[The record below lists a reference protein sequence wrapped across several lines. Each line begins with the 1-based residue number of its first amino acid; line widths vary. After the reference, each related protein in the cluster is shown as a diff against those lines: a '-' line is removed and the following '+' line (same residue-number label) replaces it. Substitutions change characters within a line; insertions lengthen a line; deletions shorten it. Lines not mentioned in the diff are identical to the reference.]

1 MRTKIAILLL
11 PILFLISVPSDAVAV
26 NKNDRTY
33 DVIIVGAGIA
43 GLTAAF
49 SLADYDLL
57 LLEKEKQVGGR
68 ATSGQYQGI
77 SYARGTEYLGKP
89 EAPLAEIISSL
100 DLTLREIP
108 APADIIFHNGKIFP
122 GDYGKARLMIEKS
135 SRREFNRFAEKILA
149 AHEDYDDLPDTVLRG
164 ELGRLDTITA
174 RQWFAEN
181 RFAPIY
187 SEVYNVT
194 FRGLFG
200 ANIDEISALSAL
212 PELAFD
218 FEGFERIAEE
228 DDLAEEFTDEKNST
242 GMYSFDRG
250 IAEIPLAIANHLGN
264 RLRTG
269 TMVTAVERTGDLF
282 SVSCTQRDN
291 TRITYRAKAVILA
304 TPSAITLTIA
314 DGVLG
319 EEQRQILGGVS
330 YAPYATI
337 ALFSEVPIFNQGFD
351 LAVPDGLLFTDI
363 YDATWIAR
371 HFNAKSTTQQ
381 AWVTLLYAAPVSY
394 RNMALL
400 TMPDQELMSTVRI
413 QLDRI
418 LPGSSGLIKK
428 WEITRFRYGYPVM
441 TPGSY
446 QRMTRLQ
453 TITGG
458 GLYLAGDYLV
468 YPTFE
473 AAASS
478 GQLAADKVVE
488 WFED

>member
-1 MRTKIAILLL
+1 MRSKMVILLL
-11 PILFLISVPSDAVAV
+11 PILFFISVASAAVAV
-26 NKNDRTY
+26 DRGDRTY
-33 DVIIVGAGIA
+33 DVIIVGGGIA

-89 EAPLAEIISSL
+89 EAPLAEIISTL
-100 DLTLREIP
+100 GLTLREIP
-108 APADIIFHNGKIFP
+108 APADVVSHRGRMFF
-122 GDYGKARLMIEKS
+122 GDYGKARLLTDNS
-135 SRREFNRFAEKILA
+135 SLGEFNRFAEKILTA
-149 AHEDYDDLPDTVLRG
+149 YEDYDDIPDTVLRG
-164 ELGRLDTITA
+164 ELQRLDTITA

-181 RFAPIY
+181 SFAPIY
-187 SEVYNVT
+187 SDIYNVT

-218 FEGFERIAEE
+218 FEGFERLDED
-228 DDLAEEFTDEKNST
+228 DDLAEEYKDDRNST

-250 IAEIPLAIANHLGN
+250 IAEIPLAIASHLGD

-269 TMVTAVERTGDLF
+269 TTVTAVERTGDLF
-282 SVSCTQRDN
+282 AVTCAQAGN

-304 TPSAITLTIA
+304 TPSAITLNIA
-314 DGVLG
+314 GGVLG
-319 EEQRQILGGVS
+319 EEQRQILGSVS
-330 YAPYATI
+330 YAPYVTI
-337 ALFSEVPIFNQGFD
+337 ALFSEAPIFNQAFD

-371 HFNAKSTTQQ
+371 HFNAKANTQQ
-381 AWVTLLYAAPVSY
+381 SWVTLLYVAPVSY
-394 RNMALL
+394 RNTALL
-400 TMPDQELMSTVRI
+400 SMQDQELMSTALT

-453 TITGG
+453 AITGG

-478 GQLAADKVVE
+478 GQLAARRVMD

>member
-11 PILFLISVPSDAVAV
+11 PILFFMSVPPDAVAV

-49 SLADYDLL
+49 SLTEYDLL

-89 EAPLAEIISSL
+89 EAPLAGIISTL
-100 DLTLREIP
+100 GLTLREIP
-108 APADIIFHNGKIFP
+108 APADIIFHRGKMFP
-122 GDYGKARLMIEKS
+122 GDYGKARLMIDKS
-135 SRREFNRFAEKILA
+135 SLGEFNRFAEKILA
-149 AHEDYDDLPDTVLRG
+149 AYEDYDDLPDTVLRG
-164 ELGRLDTITA
+164 KLQRLDTITA

-187 SEVYNVT
+187 SELYNVT

-218 FEGFERIAEE
+218 FEGFERIDED
-228 DDLAEEFTDEKNST
+228 DDLAEEFTDDRNST

-269 TMVTAVERTGDLF
+269 TMVTAVERTRDLF
-282 SVSCTQRDN
+282 AVSCTQADN

-314 DGVLG
+314 G
-319 EEQRQILGGVS
+319 EALSVEQRKILASVS

-371 HFNAKSTTQQ
+371 HFKAKLTTQQ
-381 AWVTLLYAAPVSY
+381 TWVTLLYAAPVSY

-400 TMPDQELMSTVRI
+400 TMPDQELMSTVRT
-413 QLDRI
+413 QLDYI
-418 LPGSSGLIKK
+418 LPGSSGFIKK
-428 WEITRFRYGYPVM
+428 WKITRFRYGYPVM

-453 TITGG
+453 AITDG

-468 YPTFE
+468 YPTFGCCLIRPTC
-473 AAASS
+473 SRQ
-478 GQLAADKVVE
+478 GGRMV
-488 WFED
+488 